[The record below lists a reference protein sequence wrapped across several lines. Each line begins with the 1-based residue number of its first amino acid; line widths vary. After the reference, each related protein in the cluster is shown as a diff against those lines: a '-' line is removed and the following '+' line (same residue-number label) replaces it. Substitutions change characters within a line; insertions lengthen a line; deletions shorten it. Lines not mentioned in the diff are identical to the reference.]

1 MSSRWF
7 GSVPRPSLDY
17 AGRRAAHCRGVPPE
31 VQVATS
37 GLIVRNARVHP
48 TLGRPV
54 DLTDVLVD
62 DDLISAIRPA
72 GTIPADGRPEL
83 DADGRLLSPPLVDPH
98 VHMDAVLTVG
108 EPRHNESGTLIE
120 GILTW
125 AERKPSLTHEDVK
138 SRAREAI
145 LWEVAQGTGLI
156 RSHVDV
162 CDPSLTALRALIEL
176 RDEVRDLVDLR
187 LIAFPQD
194 GVLSYPNGKELMR
207 EAMRLGCDVIGG
219 IPHYEWTR
227 EDGVEEVNFL
237 FDLAGETGAPID
249 LHCDETDDEQ
259 SRFLEVVAARTMRD
273 GMQGRVVAGHTT
285 AMGSYNDAYAFKL
298 LQILKRAGVTIV
310 ANPLDNI
317 VLQGRFDTYPKRRG
331 MTRVKELDAAGVNV
345 ACGHDSIMDPWYP
358 LGRGSMLDALSMLV
372 HVGQMTGRA
381 ELFRAYEMVTTNPAR
396 AAEVEYGLEEGR
408 PANFIVLDCEDEA
421 EAIRLRPPAVWVV
434 RLRRVV
440 AETQPARSTVHVDGS
455 AQPVTFRRD
464 PQERGG
470 AAP

>member
-1 MSSRWF
+1 
-7 GSVPRPSLDY
+7 LT
-17 AGRRAAHCRGVPPE
+17 RRSGAPHTAPGFPPE
-31 VQVATS
+31 EQVATT

-48 TLGRPV
+48 TFGRSVDPV
-54 DLTDVLVD
+54 DLS
-62 DDLISAIRPA
+62 IEGERIAAIRPPGSIA
-72 GTIPADGRPEL
+72 SDDRPEL
-83 DADGRLLSPPLVDPH
+83 DAEGRFVSPPLVDPH

-125 AERKPSLTHEDVK
+125 AERKPFLTHDDVK

-176 RDEVRDLVDLR
+176 REEMRDLVELK

-194 GVLSYPNGKELMR
+194 GILSYPNGKDLMR

-227 EDGVEEVNFL
+227 EDGVEEVHFL
-237 FDLAGETGAPID
+237 FDLARETGAPID
-249 LHCDETDDEQ
+249 LHCDETDDEH
-259 SRFLEVVAARTMRD
+259 SRFLEVVAARTIRD
-273 GMQGRVVAGHTT
+273 GMEGRVVAGHTT

-372 HVGQMTGRA
+372 HVAQMTGRS
-381 ELFRAYEMVTTNPAR
+381 ELYRAYEMVTTNPAR
-396 AAEVEYGLEEGR
+396 AAEIPWGVKEGLA
-408 PANFIVLDCEDEA
+408 ANFVVFDCADEA
-421 EAIRLRPPAVWVV
+421 EAIRLRPAARWVV
-434 RLRRVV
+434 RNGRVV
-440 AETQPARSTVHVDGS
+440 AETEPARSVVHVDGR
-455 AQPVTFRRD
+455 AQPVTYTHD
-464 PQERGG
+464 RGG
-470 AAP
+470 SGLADARPRETVPSS